1 MKRNF
6 KRLFALVMTL
16 ALAISC
22 ATGAFAAEPQDELF
36 KIASQDDV
44 SSLDDFATPRAI
56 YYVTI
61 HNENMQNGSSFS
73 DHFSLSRPG
82 KLVAQL
88 TATGRCHIVV
98 QVGYSSTHFDTLID
112 EYINA
117 GGGQVWKISNDTFPT
132 GMEVK
137 VTVTFEADNV
147 DYALLMWTE

>member
-22 ATGAFAAEPQDELF
+22 ATGAFAAEPQVDLSEV
-36 KIASQDDV
+36 ASQKNV
-44 SSLDDFATPRAI
+44 SAQDSIATPRAL
-56 YYVTI
+56 YYVTM
-61 HNENMQNGSSFS
+61 HNTNMQNGSSFS

-82 KLVAQL
+82 KLVTQL
-88 TATGRCHIVV
+88 VATGRCHIVV

-117 GGGQVWKISNDTFPT
+117 GGGQIWKISNDTFPT

-137 VTVTFEADNV
+137 VTVTFLSDNME
-147 DYALLMWTE
+147 YALLMWTE